1 MSMLVKIKSIFSPKV
16 LPAES
21 SSSSVAL
28 AEEKR
33 QMALAVAQGVSQG
46 VIAVLE
52 SKQFREALEG
62 ATRLNGVQNI
72 GTIGNGAPIISL
84 KGRSAVFLSLI

>member
-46 VIAVLE
+46 V
-52 SKQFREALEG
+52 
-62 ATRLNGVQNI
+62 
-72 GTIGNGAPIISL
+72 
-84 KGRSAVFLSLI
+84 